1 MKLLILHN
9 NYQIRG
15 GEDSVLSNEADLLS
29 VSVDVTVRTISNDM
43 VDGFFSKICTSA
55 WVLFSIP
62 QYLFWKRYIKKNN
75 FDIVHVHNYFPLISP
90 SIFYACQSAGVPV
103 VHTLHNFRAIC
114 PTAILSY
121 KGEVCEKS
129 MFGSSWWAVRKRVY
143 RGSYLG
149 TFVLV
154 LMIELHKRLGT
165 WKRVVDGY
173 IALTEFSKEKYIDAG
188 WPRNKFYV
196 KPNFVHDVDQYQRVS
211 PDSPFALY
219 VGRLSEEKGIE
230 FILDGFK
237 GSGLNL
243 KIAGDGPLRSIVEN
257 NSSGNIEYLGALD
270 RSDIA
275 ELMAKASCLV
285 MASTWYEGFPMV
297 IVEAFRSGL
306 PAIVPK
312 LGNMEAVVD
321 DGTTGLH
328 YNPGEREQFVNVV
341 RSCMYNHELS
351 LRLSTGAR
359 EAFLSKYSAGINRQ
373 QLLDIY
379 DTVIQKKAKST

>member
-1 MKLLILHN
+1 MKVLILHN
-9 NYQIRG
+9 KYQVAG
-15 GEDSVLSNEADLLS
+15 GEDVVVHSEFSMLKDVAD
-29 VSVDVTVRTISNDM
+29 VDLVEINNDALF
-43 VDGFFSKICTSA
+43 GFFSKVFAAVSA
-55 WVLFSIP
+55 IFSYRKYRYWRGVLNTGK
-62 QYLFWKRYIKKNN
+62 Y
-75 FDIVHVHNYFPLISP
+75 DIVHVHNYFPLISP
-90 SIFYACQSAGVPV
+90 SIFYACRSVGVPV

-121 KGEVCEKS
+121 EGEVCEKS
-129 MFGSSWWAVRKRVY
+129 MFGSSWWAIRKRVY

-173 IALTEFSKEKYIDAG
+173 IALTEFSKEKYIEAG

-270 RSDIA
+270 RSDVA

-328 YNPGEREQFVNVV
+328 YNPGEREQFVNAV

-359 EAFLSKYSAGINRQ
+359 EAFLSNYSAGINRQ

-379 DTVIQKKAKST
+379 DTVIQKKVKRT

>member
-1 MKLLILHN
+1 MKVLIVHN
-9 NYQIRG
+9 TYQTKG
-15 GEDSVLSNEADLLS
+15 GEDSVVENEYRMLQGGADIE
-29 VSVDVTVRTISNDM
+29 VCIVDNDKII
-43 VDGFFSKICTSA
+43 GFFSKVA
-55 WVLFSIP
+55 AALGVVFSFR
-62 QYLFWKRYIKKNN
+62 QFFFWRRKLVSGGY
-75 FDIVHVHNYFPLISP
+75 DVVHVHNYFPIISP
-90 SIFYACQSAGVPV
+90 AIFWACKSAAVPV

-121 KGEVCEKS
+121 DGKVKEES
-129 MFGSSWWAVRKRVY
+129 LYASSWWAVRKRVY

-154 LMIELHKRLGT
+154 VMIELHKRLGT

-173 IALTEFSKEKYIDAG
+173 IALTEFSKEKYIEAG

-196 KPNFVHDVDQYQRVS
+196 KPNFVHDVGQYQRVS
-211 PDSPFALY
+211 PESPFALY
-219 VGRLSEEKGIE
+219 VGRLSEEKGVE
-230 FILDGFK
+230 FIVDCFK
-237 GSGLNL
+237 GSDLNL
-243 KIAGDGPLRSIVEN
+243 KVAGDGPLKSIVEN

-270 RSDIA
+270 RSDVA

-306 PAIVPK
+306 PVIVPK
-312 LGNMEAVVD
+312 LGNMKAVVD

-328 YNPGEREQFVNVV
+328 YDPGDGKQFINAV
-341 RSCMYNHELS
+341 RSCIYNQELS
-351 LRLSTGAR
+351 FRLSSGAR
-359 EAFLSKYSAGINRQ
+359 KAFLSKYSSDINRQ

-379 DTVIQKKAKST
+379 ETVIKKKAKGT

>member
-9 NYQIRG
+9 KYQIRG
-15 GEDSVLSNEADLLS
+15 GEDSVLSNEAELLS
-29 VSVDVTVRTISNDM
+29 NSEDVTVRTISNDR
-43 VDGFFSKICTSA
+43 VVGFLSKLSAFS
-55 WVLFSIP
+55 WVVFSIP
-62 QYLFWKRYIKKNN
+62 TYLFWKRYLKRNH
-75 FDIVHVHNYFPLISP
+75 FDVVHVHNYFPLISP

-121 KGEVCEKS
+121 DGKVNEES
-129 MFGSSWWAVRKRVY
+129 LHASSWWAVRKRVY
-143 RGSYLG
+143 RGSYIG
-149 TFVLV
+149 TLVLV

-173 IALTEFSKEKYIDAG
+173 IALTEFSKEKYIEAG

-211 PDSPFALY
+211 PESPFALY

-230 FILDGFK
+230 FIIDGFK

-243 KIAGDGPLRSIVEN
+243 KIAGNGPLRSIVEN
-257 NSSGNIEYLGALD
+257 DSSGNIEYLGALN
-270 RSDIA
+270 RSDVA

-306 PAIVPK
+306 PVIVPK

-328 YNPGEREQFVNVV
+328 YDPGDGEQFINAV
-341 RSCMYNHELS
+341 RSCIYNHELS
-351 LRLSTGAR
+351 FRLSSGAR
-359 EAFLSKYSAGINRQ
+359 EAFLSKYSSDINRQ
-373 QLLDIY
+373 QLLNIY
-379 DTVIQKKAKST
+379 ETVIKKKAKGT